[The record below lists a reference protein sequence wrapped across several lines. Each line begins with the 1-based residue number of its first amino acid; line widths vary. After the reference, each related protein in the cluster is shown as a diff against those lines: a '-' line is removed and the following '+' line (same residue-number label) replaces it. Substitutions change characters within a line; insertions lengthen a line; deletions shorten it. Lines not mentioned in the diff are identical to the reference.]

1 MLAWGRMAHAM
12 IYINTCYTYYN
23 AYGAYDKTH
32 DTCYDTY
39 GKYYDTYYTCHSEY
53 LYSTHTTSRLYVY
66 IYILYEYMAA
76 FARMCACV
84 SVSSCLSTRVCIY
97 THFACCMCRA
107 CMQVCEAMYGYI
119 CMCMHSTILGASAE
133 RIHVYFIASHIRSL
147 FTFRPRTTLNAYMSL
162 FA

>member
-1 MLAWGRMAHAM
+1 MLAWGRRAHAM

-53 LYSTHTTSRLYVY
+53 LYSTHTTSRLYIYIYYMNTCLHLRACVRVCLCRHASLRVYVY
-66 IYILYEYMAA
+66 IHILHA
-76 FARMCACV
+76 
-84 SVSSCLSTRVCIY
+84 
-97 THFACCMCRA
+97 CMCRV

-133 RIHVYFIASHIRSL
+133 RIHVYFIASHTRSL
-147 FTFRPRTTLNAYMSL
+147 FTFRPRTT
-162 FA
+162 